1 MSKKS
6 KVIRKVK
13 KHSPIRLMISSL
25 AFLIGTILIVVPLT
39 MIAAGTLYTVSFYI
53 SLGIL
58 VALDLCCGIFIANS
72 DVQVDFK
79 VSWLT
84 VLLCLPY
91 AGAFLYLLYAQK
103 VTTRRLKRKKLSK
116 INIQLRQSVDDT
128 TQVLSLLKEENKDAY
143 SISRYIYKS
152 ALSGVYQDTFCEYF
166 KFGELGFPKMVEEL
180 KKAKKF
186 IFIEYFIIE
195 SGEFFDT
202 IYDILKEKVKEG
214 VDVRFIYDDFGSV
227 AKIDKNFYKQ
237 VRADGIKC
245 LVFNRVRPFVDI
257 RQNMRD
263 HRKILVIDGC
273 VGFTGGCNLADEYIN
288 KVERFGV
295 WKDNIIMFK
304 GEAVNGLT
312 NTFLSSW
319 ALNNK
324 FENNGEDPKLFHYE
338 KNRHL
343 HENYPTLSG
352 FYQPFG
358 EVPFDGENTSRD
370 VYLAMINRSKKYCY
384 LSTPYLIPD
393 SELVTAL
400 LNAAKSGVDVR
411 IVTPG
416 IPDKKMVY
424 CVSRSYY
431 GKLLA
436 GGVKIYEY
444 TPGFNHTKMMV
455 CDDEMALTGTC
466 NFDFRSFYLHFENCV
481 FIADSPVIFNMR
493 QDMEEMIK
501 KGKRQEATVY
511 LNKPFRT
518 KVLWAFL
525 RIIVP
530 LL

>member
-1 MSKKS
+1 
-6 KVIRKVK
+6 
-13 KHSPIRLMISSL
+13 
-25 AFLIGTILIVVPLT
+25 
-39 MIAAGTLYTVSFYI
+39 
-53 SLGIL
+53 
-58 VALDLCCGIFIANS
+58 
-72 DVQVDFK
+72 
-79 VSWLT
+79 
-84 VLLCLPY
+84 
-91 AGAFLYLLYAQK
+91 
-103 VTTRRLKRKKLSK
+103 
-116 INIQLRQSVDDT
+116 
-128 TQVLSLLKEENKDAY
+128 
-143 SISRYIYKS
+143 
-152 ALSGVYQDTFCEYF
+152 
-166 KFGELGFPKMVEEL
+166 
-180 KKAKKF
+180 
-186 IFIEYFIIE
+186 
-195 SGEFFDT
+195 
-202 IYDILKEKVKEG
+202 
-214 VDVRFIYDDFGSV
+214 
-227 AKIDKNFYKQ
+227 
-237 VRADGIKC
+237 
-245 LVFNRVRPFVDI
+245 
-257 RQNMRD
+257 MRD

-324 FENNGEDPKLFHYE
+324 FENNGEDPKSFHYE
-338 KNRHL
+338 KNRYL
-343 HENYPTLSG
+343 HENYPVISG

-481 FIADSPVIFNMR
+481 FIVDSPVIFNMR